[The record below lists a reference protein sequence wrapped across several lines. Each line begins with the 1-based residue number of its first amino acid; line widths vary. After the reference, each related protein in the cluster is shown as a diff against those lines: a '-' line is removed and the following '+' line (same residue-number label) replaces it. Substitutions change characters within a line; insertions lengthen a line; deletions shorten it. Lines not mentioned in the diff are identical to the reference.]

1 MFPGRRGWQSAGPAD
16 ASKHTNVVDRRP
28 RGRHPPPVSP
38 VLSTGNDSAEAR
50 PRRLAAQAEPLLV
63 ALSVDNL
70 SRVRYRAVVTRHD
83 PSSFLPLKTD
93 VFHILL
99 AMSDQPR
106 HGYGII
112 GEAESRSDGVVRL
125 QTGALYRA
133 LRRLLRDGL
142 IEVAGQ
148 PAGET
153 STDERRRYYR
163 LTTLGR
169 DVLQADVARMTR
181 AVRVARRAGAG
192 RGAG

>member
-1 MFPGRRGWQSAGPAD
+1 M
-16 ASKHTNVVDRRP
+16 VRP
-28 RGRHPPPVSP
+28 
-38 VLSTGNDSAEAR
+38 
-50 PRRLAAQAEPLLV
+50 
-63 ALSVDNL
+63 
-70 SRVRYRAVVTRHD
+70 D
-83 PSSFLPLKTD
+83 PTSFLPLKTD
-93 VFHILL
+93 VFYILL

-133 LRRLLRDGL
+133 LRRLLHDGL

-163 LTTLGR
+163 LTAIGR
-169 DVLQADVARMTR
+169 DVLEADVARMTR